1 MPVDNSPSYSCTQR
15 NVFNFFSILES
26 NRLGLPILLITVQ
39 SPSLHFFSRVL
50 TVVLIK
56 EYFGYLVVN
65 FLIAEAGPKSLAY
78 RPTSFLILTAIS
90 TWYFLGRS
98 YVFCIS
104 SSVEA
109 SSAEVTFFC
118 HGSWNIGYLNTIGF
132 ILTLWLPFKIHQKFF
147 FVHLFFLKLKA
158 TA

>member
-26 NRLGLPILLITVQ
+26 NRLSFPILLITVQ
-39 SPSLHFFSRVL
+39 SPSLHFFSQVL

-78 RPTSFLILTAIS
+78 RPTSTSQQFRLDIFSGARMSFASPLQWKQAPLKQLFLSRKLKHWLS
-90 TWYFLGRS
+90 EYHRF
-98 YVFCIS
+98 Y
-104 SSVEA
+104 
-109 SSAEVTFFC
+109 
-118 HGSWNIGYLNTIGF
+118 
-132 ILTLWLPFKIHQKFF
+132 LTL
-147 FVHLFFLKLKA
+147 
-158 TA
+158 